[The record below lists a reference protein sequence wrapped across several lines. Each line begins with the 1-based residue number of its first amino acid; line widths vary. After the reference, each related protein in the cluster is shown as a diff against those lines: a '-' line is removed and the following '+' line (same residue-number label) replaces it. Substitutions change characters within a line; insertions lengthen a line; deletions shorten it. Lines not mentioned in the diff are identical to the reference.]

1 MRIGSRLG
9 MGKRVET
16 GIRFVGKGKDVVMCR
31 YGHTEAERLKQR
43 TLIPFHK
50 SRCVVSG
57 YLPEFKRLLPQ
68 QARSSSRVAAESRPR
83 TPCPQPDRLPAK
95 SLQVRSGETL
105 HHARALLEAG
115 PEDAVRVLEHAVL
128 ETYHDELTALEPRLD
143 QAANVLRMREVQGR
157 VDFVEDVHG
166 CRLELEEGED
176 EGEGYQ

>member
-9 MGKRVET
+9 MGKRVEM
-16 GIRFVGKGKDVVMCR
+16 GIRNVGDWKNVVMCR
-31 YGHTEAERLKQR
+31 YDHTEDEWLNQR

-68 QARSSSRVAAESRPR
+68 QARSSSRAAAESRPR
-83 TPCPQPDRLPAK
+83 TPYPQPDRLPAK